1 MTLRKKV
8 LMFVGMIVLFGL
20 ACTYFSLDR
29 ILLNRF
35 AQLDERALNA
45 DMKNMILTL
54 EHETENLK
62 INMTDYSASN
72 ATYDFMTKELM
83 PEPIEHEDAP
93 YIRSKFNDAF
103 FQTNLLHFAALIG
116 TNGQVIYNRFYDVA
130 AGRQTLPPVG
140 MIDSVMANRGALIHF
155 DGEFQSEKGVIA
167 TSEGPMLVVSLPVIR
182 STMEGPIV
190 GALVIGRF
198 LDAMEIER
206 LMILNYS
213 QFSFQL
219 ANEVQIP
226 ETHANADG
234 SPFIWFDN
242 ISNEK
247 VVVHSLVKD
256 VFGNPY
262 LVLSSEKTRNVYNP
276 GQFAVKL
283 YALVLTLIVL
293 FISVG
298 IMVVIDR
305 MILKRMEGLV
315 INFRSIT
322 QKQDFTLRIS
332 SHGSD
337 EFAQLEKEFNTMM
350 SSLEGSRNL
359 LEKQAIY
366 DPLTL
371 LTNRAYFFNKLESA
385 ISKAKEQEVR
395 LAVLFI
401 DLDRFKWVNDT
412 WGHDYGDDLLKVIAS
427 RLKEGMEPEN
437 TVSRLGGDEFTVL
450 LTNIAGK
457 EAAYLKAHQI
467 HTALASSYSIKG
479 RQFDTTASIGISIY
493 PDDGSTPEELVKYA
507 DIAMIKSKES
517 GRNLLSAYSNILLED
532 LERKIMLEA
541 QLASAMVNNE
551 FHVFYQPIVD
561 AQTLQVVKV
570 EALLRWDHP
579 EIGRISPA
587 EFIPIAESSGAII
600 ALGNWVLNQACSDI
614 KKLREFGYPDLIV
627 TVNVSV
633 MQLEQDQFVE
643 VLSKILSEAQIRTED
658 IELEITESTTMS
670 QGKAAGA
677 LMRLLD
683 LGVKISVDDF
693 GTGYSSLSYLRRY
706 PLHTIK
712 IDKSFISDMTVVDYD
727 RTIAKAIIDL
737 GHHLQLKVVAEGI
750 ETEEHFNLLKALGC
764 DEIQGYYISKPL
776 DVESVCEFLKDRSAA
791 SESTIA
797 QNNNL

>member
-8 LMFVGMIVLFGL
+8 FIFISMIILFGL

-35 AQLDERALNA
+35 AQLDEKALNA

-54 EHETENLK
+54 EHETEYLRN
-62 INMTDYSASN
+62 NMIDYSASN
-72 ATYDFMTKELM
+72 ATYDFMEKVSTSEH
-83 PEPIEHEDAP
+83 IENDNENENENAP
-93 YIRSKFNDAF
+93 YIQNKFNDAF
-103 FQTNLLHFAALIG
+103 FQTNILHFAALIRA
-116 TNGQVIYNRFYDVA
+116 NGQVIYNRFYDVA
-130 AGRQTLPPVG
+130 AGKQTLPPTG
-140 MIDSVMANRGALIHF
+140 MIDSVLANKGALIDF
-155 DGEFQSEKGVIA
+155 DGEFQSKIGVIA
-167 TSEGPMLVVSLPVIR
+167 TAKGPMLVVSLPVIK
-182 STMEGPIV
+182 STMEGPIQ

-206 LMILNYS
+206 LTILNHS
-213 QFSFQL
+213 QFTFQL

-226 ETHANADG
+226 ETHGNADG
-234 SPFIWFDN
+234 SPFIWLDN

-283 YALVLTLIVL
+283 YAIVLTLIVL
-293 FISVG
+293 SISVG

-305 MILKRMEGLV
+305 MILKRMEWLV

-332 SHGSD
+332 SQGSD
-337 EFAQLEKEFNTMM
+337 EFAQLEEEFNTMM
-350 SSLEGSRNL
+350 SSLEGSKNL
-359 LEKQAIY
+359 LEEQAIY
-366 DPLTL
+366 DPLTR
-371 LTNRAYFFNKLESA
+371 LTNRAHFFNKLESA
-385 ISKAKEQEVR
+385 IRKAKEQEVR

-412 WGHDYGDDLLKVIAS
+412 WGHDYGDELLKVIAS
-427 RLKEGMEPEN
+427 RLQEGMEPEN

-450 LTNIAGK
+450 LTNISGK
-457 EAAYLKAHQI
+457 EAIYLKANEI

-493 PDDGSTPEELVKYA
+493 PDDGSTSEELVKYA

-532 LERKIMLEA
+532 LERKIMLET

-561 AQTLQVVKV
+561 VQTLEVVKV
-570 EALLRWDHP
+570 EALLRWEHP
-579 EIGRISPA
+579 EMGWISPS

-600 ALGNWVLNQACSDI
+600 ALGYWVLHQACSDI
-614 KKLREFGYPDLIV
+614 KKLKQNGYPNLIV

-633 MQLEQDQFVE
+633 IQLEQDQFVE
-643 VLSKILSEAQIRTED
+643 VITKILSEAQIQTED

-677 LMRLLD
+677 LMKLLD

-712 IDKSFISDMTVVDYD
+712 IDKSFISEMTVIDYD
-727 RTIAKAIIDL
+727 RTISKAIIDL

-750 ETEEHFNLLKALGC
+750 ETEEQFNLLKALDC

-776 DVESVCEFLKDRSAA
+776 DFAAMCKFLAER
-791 SESTIA
+791 
-797 QNNNL
+797 